1 MITLNRIYL
10 KEVMVTTPHTIG
22 VEEPFSKVVEI
33 FSTKKIRHLPVID
46 EFAVL
51 RGIISQRDLY
61 RITSPRKDEEGLL
74 IYDKASLDKYVLKY
88 VMTKEV
94 FTLSQDDT
102 LGKAITSMV
111 THKYGCIPVV
121 DNEKH
126 LLGIVLR

>member
-74 IYDKASLDKYVLKY
+74 IYDKAEASSVKNDVLKQIIMEEGY
-88 VMTKEV
+88 P
-94 FTLSQDDT
+94 
-102 LGKAITSMV
+102 I
-111 THKYGCIPVV
+111 
-121 DNEKH
+121 
-126 LLGIVLR
+126 